1 MTAKRA
7 SQSRAARKTKAPTT
21 PKPTAAPRTPKAK
34 PVIDTRHPLLRFCVG
49 KDPSDV
55 FMHVMWGAKR
65 GKHESE
71 RIHLKVNGIGRE
83 WARQVETIAPVHY
96 LMAADNALH
105 DTFQQVAGAPSK
117 VLAPIA
123 KCPYMVLP
131 HKGKDGE
138 ATREQYEEMLRTG
151 TVTYKKE
158 RLAIN
163 QQQAVA

>member
-7 SQSRAARKTKAPTT
+7 SQRQTAKPKT
-21 PKPTAAPRTPKAK
+21 PKPEAAPKAAK
-34 PVIDTRHPLLRFCVG
+34 KTAVLDNRHPLLRFCVG

-55 FMHVMWGAKR
+55 FMHVKWGAKR

-71 RIHLKVNGIGRE
+71 RIHLKVSGVGRE

-96 LMAADNALH
+96 LMAADNAQQ
-105 DTFQQVAGAPSK
+105 DSFQQVAGVPSK
-117 VLAPIA
+117 MLAPIA
-123 KCPYMVLP
+123 KCPYEIIQ
-131 HKGKDGE
+131 HKGKNGE
-138 ATREQYEEMLRTG
+138 ATRAEYEEMLRKG
-151 TVTYKKE
+151 TETYKKE